1 MSNGEVRNDS
11 CECKGIDTCVL
22 ESYYDEVVTI
32 TECPFEMPIWSYS
45 LISLGVFAAIIIGCG
60 FAAKA
65 KRQGAAAIGTVQI
78 IPTNV
83 SVNPQPVQMQTV
95 TFGGQVAGQPQQMQN
110 VQVQSVPQQ
119 VQVFGANGQ
128 QQAVVQQQAVA
139 AGPTQATTVVVGGV
153 TSTGESQQQT
163 IML

>member
-83 SVNPQPVQMQTV
+83 SVNPQPV
-95 TFGGQVAGQPQQMQN
+95 VAGQPQQMQN